1 LRGAEEQDEEQGTPT
16 TVLRATAEEE
26 EEEQE
31 TTNELLLIAARINLF
46 ESLTNGRAAAADDD
60 VRTTMRGRKRAA
72 DHKIT
77 MKTQKTKY
85 PAKAKQC
92 KPQTEL
98 SEH

>member
-1 LRGAEEQDEEQGTPT
+1 MAEVQ
-16 TVLRATAEEE
+16 R
-26 EEEQE
+26 
-31 TTNELLLIAARINLF
+31 
-46 ESLTNGRAAAADDD
+46 ADDD
-60 VRTTMRGRKRAA
+60 ERTTMRGRKRAA

-85 PAKAKQC
+85 PAKPKQC